1 MIMISAPMRNG
12 SRFVL
17 AEEQAHNKRGKGSPI
32 KGKMKECIKGNGEWI
47 IHTCQFIYMLIFRT
61 NVQN

>member
-32 KGKMKECIKGNGEWI
+32 KGKMKECIKGNGGWI
-47 IHTCQFIYMLIFRT
+47 IHIYMPIYLHVNF
-61 NVQN
+61 